1 MTDQFAHTVVR
12 STSSGIVGRSLN
24 SARSHHF
31 IVDGSNLA
39 EELTSTDVFL
49 AGVSS
54 CGVNLIE
61 GAARD
66 SGIPLRR
73 IEVSI
78 DGVRNPAETPP
89 RFDHVDMH
97 FTLHGVSDEQAED
110 LGGRYKNR

>member
-1 MTDQFAHTVVR
+1 MADQYAHTVVR
-12 STSSGIVGRSLN
+12 STSSGLIGRSLN
-24 SARSHHF
+24 QARSHSF
-31 IVDGSNLA
+31 IVDGSSFA
-39 EELTSTDVFL
+39 EEITSTEVFL

-89 RFDHVDMH
+89 RFDHVDMA
-97 FTLHGVSDEQAED
+97 FTLYGVTPEQADD
-110 LGGRYKNR
+110 LVGRYKNR